1 MTTLFL
7 PWLLVL
13 LLVVAVGF
21 AVRRWWKT
29 AGILV
34 LTVLL
39 LNWWGH
45 VVPLNCAAIQHN
57 DTV

>member
-1 MTTLFL
+1 MTVLFL

-13 LLVVAVGF
+13 LLVVAVWF

-34 LTVLL
+34 LTALL
-39 LNWWGH
+39 LNWWGACRSNEL
-45 VVPLNCAAIQHN
+45 PC
-57 DTV
+57 DSE